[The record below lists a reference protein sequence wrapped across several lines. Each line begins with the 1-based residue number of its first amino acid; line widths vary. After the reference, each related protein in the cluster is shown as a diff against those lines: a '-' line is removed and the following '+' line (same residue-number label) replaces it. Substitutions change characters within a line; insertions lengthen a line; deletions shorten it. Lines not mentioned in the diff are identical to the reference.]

1 MRSTKERKVSAWKNR
16 GAATGTERRRR
27 CGLWTTC
34 VDNPPHRPGLWAA
47 AGVLAAVV
55 ALSAC
60 GSSSDAGSPGPPAQ
74 LETYVQQIEPL
85 RLAVNRLLERADPI
99 LGAYREH
106 RIGPNVAQR
115 RFDHLERRF
124 AAYATRIAAIRAPA
138 ELRRAAGAH
147 AHTHVPEDSHLG
159 APAAAPAPPGVPAN
173 VPEPPVWRA
182 LRDVRSVHRS
192 FSSKSAAAIASSATP
207 AARSPA
213 ERKRGATRPPSR
225 IPAWVTRIDW
235 ATISASTGTSG
246 SPRSP
251 MTKPIVSSSIALV
264 SARARIAAP
273 RAAPIRPARSASP
286 SCSRIIASP
295 STASTASAT

>member
-1 MRSTKERKVSAWKNR
+1 
-16 GAATGTERRRR
+16 
-27 CGLWTTC
+27 
-34 VDNPPHRPGLWAA
+34 
-47 AGVLAAVV
+47 
-55 ALSAC
+55 
-60 GSSSDAGSPGPPAQ
+60 

-106 RIGPNVAQR
+106 RIGANVAQR

-138 ELRRAAGAH
+138 ELRRAASAY
-147 AHTHVPEDSHLG
+147 AHTYVLEDSYLS
-159 APAAAPAPPGVPAN
+159 ALAAALPQ
-173 VPEPPVWRA
+173 
-182 LRDVRSVHRS
+182 RS
-192 FSSKSAAAIASSATP
+192 FDELPHT
-207 AARSPA
+207 A
-213 ERKRGATRPPSR
+213 ERQRRAIIAWR
-225 IPAWVTRIDW
+225 IRLEGLPRSPAWVTRIDW

>member
-138 ELRRAAGAH
+138 ELRRAASAY
-147 AHTHVPEDSHLG
+147 AHTYVLEDSYLS
-159 APAAAPAPPGVPAN
+159 ALAAALPQ
-173 VPEPPVWRA
+173 
-182 LRDVRSVHRS
+182 RS
-192 FSSKSAAAIASSATP
+192 FDELPHT
-207 AARSPA
+207 A
-213 ERKRGATRPPSR
+213 ERQRRAIIAWR
-225 IPAWVTRIDW
+225 IRLEV
-235 ATISASTGTSG
+235 
-246 SPRSP
+246 
-251 MTKPIVSSSIALV
+251 
-264 SARARIAAP
+264 RARRLGVHLPGDLQQAGRGEIAP
-273 RAAPIRPARSASP
+273 SP
-286 SCSRIIASP
+286 EES
-295 STASTASAT
+295 